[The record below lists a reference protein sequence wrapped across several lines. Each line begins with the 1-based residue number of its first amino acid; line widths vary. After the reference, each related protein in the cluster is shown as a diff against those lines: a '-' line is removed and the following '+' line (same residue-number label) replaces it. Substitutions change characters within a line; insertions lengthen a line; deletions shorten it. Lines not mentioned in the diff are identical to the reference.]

1 MHKRKIEILACVGL
15 VLLMAGTASAAAIG
29 TNATEATDREKI
41 IDVAEL
47 TRAMH
52 EATEPVFSRMRS
64 NDLNQRFEQVQ
75 QLLSAEKVDKEQLV
89 QGLRE
94 LRREIT
100 EFTADWDSVT
110 APLWE
115 GQDALG
121 ETIDKVRG
129 LLAAGQDVKAGPKV
143 SKLMKGYDTR
153 LEMLAKQVAAEQDP
167 VRRKRLKS
175 AFANILSLR
184 KLAERLG
191 GINLGPA
198 SEALQVRI
206 VQALSS
212 LQDQLTQAT
221 FEVEKVRVVLDC
233 ESQFI
238 TNYIDVV
245 EGMIEAEQLAKVLGK
260 MKSDGTSFEGVNI
273 DISQLQ
279 ESTGQFAQTMNDF
292 AGRMAESIEI
302 ETTRLADNLASRAE
316 VADVDVEAAIRR
328 YAGIDKLA
336 SSAASK

>member
-1 MHKRKIEILACVGL
+1 MHKRILHTLICVGL
-15 VLLMAGTASAAAIG
+15 VLLTAGSVSAAAD
-29 TNATEATDREKI
+29 TTDREKI

-47 TRAMH
+47 TKAIH

-75 QLLSAEKVDKEQLV
+75 QLLAAEQVDKEQLV
-89 QGLRE
+89 QSLRE

-100 EFTADWDSVT
+100 EFTADWDSIT

-115 GQDALG
+115 GQEALG

-129 LLAAGQDVKAGPKV
+129 LLAAGQDGSADPKRA
-143 SKLMKGYDTR
+143 KLLKGYDKR
-153 LEMLAKQVAAEQDP
+153 LELLARQIEAEQDP

-175 AFANILSLR
+175 VFANILTLR
-184 KLAERLG
+184 TLAERLG

-238 TNYIDVV
+238 SNYIDVV
-245 EGMIEAEQLAKVLGK
+245 EGMIEAEQLAKILGQ
-260 MKSDGTSFEGVNI
+260 MQTEGSSFEGVNI

-279 ESTGQFAQTMNDF
+279 DSAGQFAQTMNDF
-292 AGRMAESIEI
+292 AGRLAESIET
-302 ETTRLADNLASRAE
+302 ETTRFADDLASRADMDD
-316 VADVDVEAAIRR
+316 ADVEAAIRR
-328 YAGIDKLA
+328 YAGTDL
-336 SSAASK
+336 AASNVAGQ